1 MVLLR
6 KNLFGKRVHQFSLMR
21 DQYTLGDFILQVKG
35 NTSLPYQMKGEGT
48 DVGCI
53 KLTGIDREQ
62 GGKIGFSN

>member
-6 KNLFGKRVHQFSLMR
+6 KNLFGKRVYEFPLMR
-21 DQYTLGDFILQVKG
+21 NQYTFGDFILQVKG
-35 NTSLPYQMKGEGT
+35 DASLPYQMKGKRT